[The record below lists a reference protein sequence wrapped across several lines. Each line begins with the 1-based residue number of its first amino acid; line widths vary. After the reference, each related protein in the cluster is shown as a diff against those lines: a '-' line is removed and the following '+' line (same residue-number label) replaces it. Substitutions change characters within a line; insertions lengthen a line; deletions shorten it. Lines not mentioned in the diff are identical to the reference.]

1 LHYPI
6 TTSVAL
12 AQQFFDQGLRLAYAF
27 NHGEALRA
35 FRKARTLDP
44 DCTMCYWGEALVLG
58 PNINAPMDSAAV
70 SPAFD
75 AIRRASA
82 LSMKVSARERALVEA
97 LAARYSADASADR
110 AALDKAYADAMQA
123 VAAKYPG
130 DDEIALQYAE
140 SLMDLQP
147 WDYWEGGTRPKGRTE
162 EIIGLL
168 ERVLARSPDHPGAI
182 HYYIH
187 IVEASGDPKRA
198 LPYAQRLG
206 RVMPG
211 AGHLV
216 HMPFHIFFRAGMFK
230 QAVESNRQ
238 AVAADEAFIARST
251 PVGIYPEA
259 YYPHNVHSLLVSA
272 QMAGDGKTVIAA
284 AQKLEAIVS
293 DAAAKNIAWVQPIK
307 AAPYF
312 AHAQFSDANTI
323 LALPDP
329 GADFPYVKAMWHYA
343 RAVALAGSGDP
354 AAAQAEVDAI
364 AKLQESAD
372 LSALAAGG
380 VPAKDVLQLAQ
391 HVALGRIAQAKKDL
405 PGAIQHYA
413 AAVAVEDTLAYSEP
427 PFWYYPT
434 RQSLGAAL
442 LLAGDL
448 DQAEQVLRASLA
460 RTPNNGWA
468 LFGLMKVHEQRGDTG
483 SARSARKL
491 LTEAW
496 IGELRDLDLARL

>member
-1 LHYPI
+1 
-6 TTSVAL
+6 
-12 AQQFFDQGLRLAYAF
+12 
-27 NHGEALRA
+27 
-35 FRKARTLDP
+35 
-44 DCTMCYWGEALVLG
+44 
-58 PNINAPMDSAAV
+58 
-70 SPAFD
+70 
-75 AIRRASA
+75 
-82 LSMKVSARERALVEA
+82 
-97 LAARYSADASADR
+97 
-110 AALDKAYADAMQA
+110 
-123 VAAKYPG
+123 
-130 DDEIALQYAE
+130 
-140 SLMDLQP
+140 
-147 WDYWEGGTRPKGRTE
+147 
-162 EIIGLL
+162 
-168 ERVLARSPDHPGAI
+168 
-182 HYYIH
+182 
-187 IVEASGDPKRA
+187 
-198 LPYAQRLG
+198 
-206 RVMPG
+206 MPG